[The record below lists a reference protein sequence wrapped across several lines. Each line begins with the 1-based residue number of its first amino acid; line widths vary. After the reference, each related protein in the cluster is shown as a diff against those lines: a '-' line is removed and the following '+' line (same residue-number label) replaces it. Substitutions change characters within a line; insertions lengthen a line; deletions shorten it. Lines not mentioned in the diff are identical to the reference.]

1 MASLCPFIKFRELD
15 SNGDPLS
22 GGKLYAY
29 VAGTSIPAATYT
41 DESGSTPNSNPVILD
56 ASGRADVWLSAST
69 NYKFV
74 LHDSSDN
81 LIYSVDDVSLNSGTP
96 STTSWGA
103 WTTHTVTDGQSATDL
118 TGETVDGASYSSAIY
133 EVEILRGTTVLA
145 NGKIALQ
152 YVNSTW
158 RIVQGGFITTSAY
171 GVTFSVSQ
179 TTTVAQL
186 RAALDSGAGN
196 GTIKL
201 SKRLIPA

>member
-1 MASLCPFIKFRELD
+1 MSAFPPSILI
-15 SNGDPLS
+15 LS
-22 GGKLYAY
+22 
-29 VAGTSIPAATYT
+29 
-41 DESGSTPNSNPVILD
+41 
-56 ASGRADVWLSAST
+56 
-69 NYKFV
+69 
-74 LHDSSDN
+74 SS
-81 LIYSVDDVSLNSGTP
+81 Y
-96 STTSWGA
+96 
-103 WTTHTVTDGQSATDL
+103 
-118 TGETVDGASYSSAIY
+118 
-133 EVEILRGTTVLA
+133 RTVLA